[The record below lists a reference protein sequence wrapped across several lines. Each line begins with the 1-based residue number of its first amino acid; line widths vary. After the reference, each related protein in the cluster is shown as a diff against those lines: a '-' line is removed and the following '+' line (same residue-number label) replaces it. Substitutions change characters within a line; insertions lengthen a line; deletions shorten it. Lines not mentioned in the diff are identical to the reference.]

1 MKDTA
6 SGIRHSAFEWRT
18 RAVRSRGGF
27 SQCRMPNP
35 ECRLRPGFTLLELLL
50 SIALLLLLFSMA
62 AFNALGWWQ
71 ANHLDEGKLRV
82 ETLVRMCRGEA
93 CNLGKRLE
101 LAPTADGQLAVL
113 VEADPLG
120 KPGQFTP
127 LQAVW
132 AQDLPNDLV
141 RVVRSELIGSA
152 TWRLLERKDEEKT
165 DQPMQA
171 VTFFPDGTVDSAEIE
186 LRPTHHDGQHAL
198 VAVNG
203 LTNEI
208 TSKIFVPLTPEEQ
221 ARQGQANAKD
231 SGTGADTGTPPPP
244 PCPGE
249 Q

>member
-1 MKDTA
+1 MTDSA
-6 SGIRHSAFEWRT
+6 FGIRHSAFEWRT
-18 RAVRSRGGF
+18 RAVCSRRD
-27 SQCRMPNP
+27 SSECRMPNA
-35 ECRLRPGFTLLELLL
+35 ECRIRSGFTLLEILL

-71 ANHLDEGKLRV
+71 ANHLEEGKMRV

-101 LAPTADGQLAVL
+101 LAPTEDGQLAVL

-120 KPGQFTP
+120 KPGQFAP

-132 AQDLPNDLV
+132 AKDLPNDLV

-152 TWRLLERKDEEKT
+152 TWRLMEGKDEQKT
-165 DQPMQA
+165 DKPMQA

-198 VAVNG
+198 VTVNG

-208 TSKIFVPLTPEEQ
+208 TSKIFAPLTLEEQ
-221 ARQGQANAKD
+221 AHEEQAKD
-231 SGTGADTGTPPPP
+231 STNADTGTPPPP

-249 Q
+249 P